1 MILKLYPQNNQ
12 RADVQRVVDVLER
25 GGVIVYPTDTLYA
38 IGCHGLQERAIEKVA
53 QLKGLNTRKQLLSV
67 TCHSIQQASQF
78 AKIDNQAFKLMKRYL
93 PGPYTFI
100 LPAMNKLPKI
110 FKNRKEVGIR
120 IPNSPIL
127 EVVEMLEAPILSST
141 VPYKINGD
149 IEYLTDPELIAEAW
163 GEQVDL
169 VIDGGIGG
177 VQASTI
183 VDCTDGTPIVVREG
197 AGEWYE

>member
-1 MILKLYPQNNQ
+1 MKLKLYPNNNQ
-12 RADVQRVVDVLER
+12 RADLERVIDVLER

-38 IGCHGLQERAIEKVA
+38 IGCHGLKERAIEKVA
-53 QLKGLNTRKQLLSV
+53 QLKGMNTKKQLLSV
-67 TCHSIQQASQF
+67 TCYSIQQASQF
-78 AKIDNQAFKLMKRYL
+78 AKIDNHTFKLMKHYL

-120 IPNSPIL
+120 IPESPIT
-127 EVVEMLEAPILSST
+127 EVVEMLQAPILSST
-141 VPYKINGD
+141 VPYDKDGD

-163 GEQVDL
+163 EDQVDL

-177 VQASTI
+177 VQGSTVI
-183 VDCTDGTPIVVREG
+183 DCTDGDPVVVRQG

>member
-12 RADVQRVVDVLER
+12 RADIQRVVDALER

-141 VPYKINGD
+141 VPYEKNED
-149 IEYLTDPELIAEAW
+149 IEYLTDPELIAESW

-183 VDCTDGTPIVVREG
+183 VDCTDSTPIVVRQG
-197 AGEWYE
+197 AGEWNE